1 MRLKIFTAV
10 QYLEGFRDDASK
22 LWRVGVPLHCMGLP
36 RSSLNTGVDDAFGG
50 ERIFL
55 VTGGATSERK

>member
-1 MRLKIFTAV
+1 MRLKISTAV

-22 LWRVGVPLHCMGLP
+22 FWRVGVPLHCMGLP
-36 RSSLNTGVDDAFGG
+36 RSSLNTGVDAFGG